1 MPPRAKRWVFTLNNY
16 TAQELANLATLGP
29 TVEYLVFAKEV
40 APATGTP
47 HLQGFC
53 VFQAQTYLA
62 QAKAALGDRCHLEVA
77 RGSPAQAAQYC
88 KKPDTPP
95 EDIYEWGVCPGPQ
108 GRRTDLSECI
118 SFGDAFTAEHGRP
131 PTTPEVARLHPEVV
145 TKYPRVTKVMRMRQL
160 FQVEEEVTLRDWQQE
175 LFDELEGEADDR
187 SVLFYID
194 EQGNK
199 GKSWFQ
205 RWYTDQGDKGQ
216 MLAVGK
222 VADVAMLV
230 DASKSVFFFNVPR
243 GQMQYLQYQVL
254 EQLKDKVVFS
264 PKYHTELKR
273 LSKTPHVVV
282 FSNEDPDLLKL
293 SADRYVIRELR

>member
-16 TAQELANLATLGP
+16 TEEEVEHLTTVGP
-29 TVEYLVFAKEV
+29 TVEYLIFAKEI
-40 APATGTP
+40 APDTGTP
-47 HLQGFC
+47 HLQGFV
-53 VFQAQTYLA
+53 VFHSQLYLA
-62 QAKAALGDRCHLEVA
+62 AVKAIVGERAHLEVA
-77 RGSPAQAAQYC
+77 RGSPSQNEKYC
-88 KKPDTPP
+88 RKDDTP
-95 EDIYEWGVCPGPQ
+95 EDCIFSWGVLPGPQ

-118 SFGDAFTAEHGRP
+118 AFGDAFLAEHGRP

-145 TKYPRVTKVMRMRQL
+145 VKYPRVTKVMRMRQL
-160 FQVEEEVTLRDWQQE
+160 FGVEENIILRPWQQE
-175 LFDELEGEADDR
+175 LFDELEEDASDR
-187 SVLFYID
+187 SILFYID
-194 EQGNK
+194 SEGNK

-205 RWYTDQGDKGQ
+205 RWYTDQGSKGQ

-243 GQMQYLQYQVL
+243 GQMMYLQYQVL

-293 SADRYVIRELR
+293 SADRYVIREL